1 MAGPPTDPSRRGTG
15 RPVTA
20 ATIDLYAMAL
30 SAMSE
35 PDGHRHWYARY
46 ETGGRR
52 SIGDALRRWCSAVDA
67 TDRAFLNRATGDV
80 LDAGCGPGR
89 LLVELDRRGQRAAGL
104 DTSRAAVLLARRA
117 GATVLRRSVFDPVPG
132 EGLWDT
138 VLLAD
143 GNVGIGGDPVALL
156 ARCRGLLAPTARVL
170 VELDPP
176 GTGVRSNRVRLERG
190 EGDVERG
197 GWFDWAHVGI
207 DAVAPVAVAA
217 GLRVL
222 DTWVEAERHF
232 AALVPAPGPV
242 F

>member
-1 MAGPPTDPSRRGTG
+1 M
-15 RPVTA
+15 TA
-20 ATIDLYAMAL
+20 ATTDLYAAAL
-30 SAMSE
+30 MAMSE
-35 PDGHRHWYARY
+35 PEGHRHWYAHY

-52 SIGDALRRWCSAVDA
+52 SMGEALRRWCGAVDA

-104 DTSRAAVLLARRA
+104 DTSRAAVRLARRA

-156 ARCRGLLAPTARVL
+156 ARCRALLSPTARVL

-190 EGDVERG
+190 EGEVERG
-197 GWFDWAHVGI
+197 SWFDWAHVGL
-207 DAVAPVAVAA
+207 DAVASIAPAA
-217 GLRVL
+217 GLGVL
-222 DTWVEAERHF
+222 ETWEQGERYF
-232 AALVPAPGPV
+232 ATLVPMPGAAA
-242 F
+242 